1 MYESACEIDNTCST
15 DQTSFKAYLSR
26 WMADVAKLAPFTYDT
41 IMSRLNPSAKAAAA
55 HCTGG
60 DTGTACGT
68 RWTTENY
75 DGKTGAGQQMSALE
89 VVQVTLLD
97 TVGGP
102 LTNSTGGSSKSDD
115 SAGIDPDSSE
125 IPGGLRPIA
134 TKDRAG
140 AWILTILM
148 AGLIIGCA
156 YVMLF

>member
-1 MYESACEIDNTCST
+1 MYESACELENTCTT
-15 DQTSFKAYLSR
+15 DQTSSKAFLGC

-41 IMSRLNPSAKAAAA
+41 IMSRLSPSAKAAAA
-55 HCTGG
+55 HCIGG
-60 DTGTACGT
+60 DTGTSCGT

-97 TVGGP
+97 MIGGP
-102 LTNSTGGSSKSDD
+102 LTNSTGGSSTGDD
-115 SAGIDPDSSE
+115 FAGTDPDSSE
-125 IPGGLRPIA
+125 MPGGLRPIA

-140 AWILTILM
+140 AGILTILM